1 MVGTPPKCRGVEIAC
16 VMKKAGLSFSIAHVV
31 SNGGTSH
38 IGRTLAEIFL
48 FFLEL
53 SLYCLKNFQ
62 ISFSL
67 IYRGE

>member
-38 IGRTLAEIFL
+38 IGRTLCEIARNFEIIFGVIYFRGRHNLLL
-48 FFLEL
+48 FNLL
-53 SLYCLKNFQ
+53 
-62 ISFSL
+62 
-67 IYRGE
+67 

>member
-1 MVGTPPKCRGVEIAC
+1 
-16 VMKKAGLSFSIAHVV
+16 MKKAGLSFSIAHVV